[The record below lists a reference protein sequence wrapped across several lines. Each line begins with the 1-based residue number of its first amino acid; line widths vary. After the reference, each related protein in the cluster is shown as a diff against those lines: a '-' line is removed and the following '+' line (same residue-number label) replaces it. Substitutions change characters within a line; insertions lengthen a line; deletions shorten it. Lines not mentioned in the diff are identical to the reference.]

1 MFRDSFLTKWSCVLH
16 YGVINIK
23 CLILSFKYCF
33 NMIAKIN
40 TNKNYLEFFKNILLI
55 FLFIYLFIFYFF
67 LCSKKSRDYVHYEME
82 FHFTKWSY
90 IIFSS
95 YIWFTDLLLVYPFSG
110 ADKTYLNY
118 FRNTFKIV
126 FCFVLLKKI
135 TGLCSLRNG
144 ILLYEMKS

>member
-1 MFRDSFLTKWSCVLH
+1 MESLSL
-16 YGVINIK
+16 

-33 NMIAKIN
+33 NMIAKIH
-40 TNKNYLEFFKNILLI
+40 TNKNYLEYFKNILLI
-55 FLFIYLFIFYFF
+55 FYLFIYFF
-67 LCSKKSRDYVHYEME
+67 LCSKKLRDYVHYEME

-118 FRNTFKIV
+118 FRNTFKIFFV
-126 FCFVLLKKI
+126 LFCSRKSRDYVHYEMEFCF
-135 TGLCSLRNG
+135 TR
-144 ILLYEMKS
+144 